1 MIRNETGFTMA
12 EALITLSG
20 FLIIVSLSITLMNPL
35 LTVVKKENFFTIL
48 KADLYYAQ
56 LYALSHQ
63 REQWINI
70 MGEDNRYYIYD
81 SRYTLDLLVHRTYP
95 ADIAVKPGTMPLTF
109 KFLPDGN
116 INRFGTIIVHAYGD
130 FYRITFQL
138 GRGRFYVA
146 DQ

>member
-1 MIRNETGFTMA
+1 MA

-20 FLIIVSLSITLMNPL
+20 FLVIVSISITLMNPL
-35 LTVVKKENFFTIL
+35 LSVVKRENFFTLL

-63 REQWINI
+63 REQSII
-70 MGEDNRYYIYD
+70 ITGETNRYYIND
-81 SRYTLDLLVHRTYP
+81 SRYALDLLVYRTYP

-116 INRFGTIIVHAYGD
+116 ISRFGTILVHAYGD

-146 DQ
+146 DE

>member
-1 MIRNETGFTMA
+1 MIRNETGFTLA

-35 LTVVKKENFFTIL
+35 LTVVKKENFFTLL

-81 SRYTLDLLVHRTYP
+81 SRYTLDLLVHKTYP
-95 ADIAVKPGTMPLTF
+95 ADIAVKPGTMPLT
-109 KFLPDGN
+109 
-116 INRFGTIIVHAYGD
+116 
-130 FYRITFQL
+130 
-138 GRGRFYVA
+138 
-146 DQ
+146 